1 MNEFL
6 RYLSQSGAA
15 GDRLPSL
22 EALGEELGLSK
33 GKLREQME
41 VARCLGLIEVRPH
54 TGIRRAEYAF
64 APALS
69 ASLGYALATDS
80 SLFDQFGELR
90 IKVEL
95 AFLKE
100 AAARLVGEDHDVLRD
115 LIARARSKL
124 ATPPVRIPHE
134 EHRQLHLTI
143 YSRLGNPF
151 VIGLLQAYWDMYEAE
166 GLSLYADLAY
176 LQKVWDYHELMVEA
190 IRRGDFAAAERAL
203 LDHTRLL
210 RHREAEGQE
219 AAIRSAVSHS

>member
-6 RYLSQSGAA
+6 SYLSGKGSPV
-15 GDRLPSL
+15 DRLPSL
-22 EALGEELGLSK
+22 EVLSAQLGVSK
-33 GKLREQME
+33 SKLREQME

-54 TGIRRAEYAF
+54 TGMRRAEYTF
-64 APALS
+64 APALR
-69 ASLGYALATDS
+69 ASLSYAVATDA
-80 SLFDQFGELR
+80 SLFDRFGELR
-90 IKVEL
+90 TKVEMS
-95 AFLKE
+95 FLKD
-100 AAARLVGEDHDVLRD
+100 AAARLTAEDHEILLG
-115 LIARARSKL
+115 LITRARAKL
-124 ATPPVRIPHE
+124 ATHPVHIPHE

-151 VIGLLQAYWDMYEAE
+151 VIGVLQAYWDMYEAV
-166 GLSLYADLAY
+166 GLSLYADLTY

-219 AAIRSAVSHS
+219 AAIRSSVSHS

>member
-6 RYLSQSGAA
+6 SYLSKMGAA
-15 GDRLPSL
+15 DDQLPSL
-22 EALGEELGLSK
+22 EALSEELGVSK
-33 GKLREQME
+33 SKLREQME

-64 APALS
+64 APALR

-80 SLFDQFGELR
+80 SLFDQFGDLR

-95 AFLKE
+95 SFLKE
-100 AAARLVGEDHDVLRD
+100 AAARLVGEDHEVLRD

-151 VIGLLQAYWDMYEAE
+151 VIGLLQAYWDMYEAV

-190 IRRGDFAAAERAL
+190 IRRGDFVAAERAL